1 MKNLKSLL
9 QMVAVALAV
18 LCTPIAARA
27 QYYDHFHT
35 EDVQLHT
42 GFQVNGKLADRWKI
56 NWGEELYFGNNMSE
70 FQKIYS
76 RVMVHYNLLPNLSLA
91 PMVMRIDNRSTDSRT
106 MIYDMNVIYKP
117 SFNRLTLTVRGGTRL
132 QHILNYPRIYQG
144 KVRSNPE
151 FMARAHF
158 GASYRLCD
166 FLEPFADIEG
176 FLLLNPANDYEEKPE
191 LNKLYNVGY
200 YLPRVRSN
208 VGVKIRIDQYHS
220 FSLYWRYDYTKS
232 KYLSYELM
240 DAPFGIITK
249 SNTNNFVG
257 IFYTLNL

>member
-1 MKNLKSLL
+1 MNNLKHHCTLL
-9 QMVAVALAV
+9 AILLAALLLPA
-18 LCTPIAARA
+18 TAHA
-27 QYYDHFHT
+27 QYYDHIHT
-35 EDVQLHT
+35 EDTQFHT
-42 GFQVNGKLADRWKI
+42 GFQVNGKLSERWKI
-56 NWGEELYFGNNMSE
+56 NWGEELYFGNSMSE
-70 FQKIYS
+70 FQKFYS
-76 RVMVHYNLLPNLSLA
+76 RVMVYYSPLPNLSLA
-91 PMVMRIDNRSTDSRT
+91 PMLLHISNRTSGAVT

-117 SFNRLTLTVRGGTRL
+117 RIDRLTFTVRGGFRL
-132 QHILNYPRIYQG
+132 KDEQNYPIKYNG

-151 FMARAHF
+151 YMLRGHL
-158 GASYRLCD
+158 GAAYRLNGY
-166 FLEPFADIEG
+166 LEPYADIES
-176 FLLLNPANDYEEKPE
+176 FLLLNPANDYKDNPE

-208 VGVKIRIDQYHS
+208 VGVKIRIDQHHS
-220 FSLYWRYDYTKS
+220 FSLYWRYDYTQS

>member
-1 MKNLKSLL
+1 MNNLKHHCTLL
-9 QMVAVALAV
+9 AILLAALLLPA
-18 LCTPIAARA
+18 TAHA
-27 QYYDHFHT
+27 QYYDHIHT
-35 EDVQLHT
+35 EDTQFHT
-42 GFQVNGKLADRWKI
+42 GFQVNGKLSDRWKI
-56 NWGEELYFGNNMSE
+56 NWGEELYFGNRMSE
-70 FQKIYS
+70 FQKLYS
-76 RVMVHYNLLPNLSLA
+76 RVMVYYSPLPDLSLA
-91 PMVMRIDNRSTDSRT
+91 PMVLRIDNRTSGAVT

-117 SFNRLTLTVRGGTRL
+117 HIDRLTFTVRGGFRL
-132 QHILNYPRIYQG
+132 KNELDYPRVYMG

-151 FMARAHF
+151 YMLRGHL
-158 GASYRLCD
+158 GAAYRLCD
-166 FLEPFADIEG
+166 FLEPYADIET

-220 FSLYWRYDYTKS
+220 FSLYWRYDYTQS